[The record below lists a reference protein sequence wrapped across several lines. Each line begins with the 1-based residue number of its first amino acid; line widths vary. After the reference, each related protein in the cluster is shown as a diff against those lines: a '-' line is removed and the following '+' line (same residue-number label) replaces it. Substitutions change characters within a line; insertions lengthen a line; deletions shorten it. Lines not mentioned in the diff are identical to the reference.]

1 MKQSKEQEIKLL
13 CESLNFTY
21 VDSGYD
27 TKIIKNKKEQIYVRF
42 ICNAHQKYGIQ
53 EKSLMDLRRLK
64 NHVLIVT
71 IRC

>member
-1 MKQSKEQEIKLL
+1 MLIVVMMQKLL
-13 CESLNFTY
+13 KT
-21 VDSGYD
+21 
-27 TKIIKNKKEQIYVRF
+27 KKEQIYVRF